1 MGSRREDM
9 YKNVFLV
16 LLNREVATAIAIDD
30 RKYIYSSREV
40 GSWFK
45 KTWEAV
51 LNIISLKLICTS

>member
-1 MGSRREDM
+1 M
-9 YKNVFLV
+9 YENVFLV

-51 LNIISLKLICTS
+51 LNIFH